1 MRIWRV
7 CSSTPRP
14 KPSRPA
20 LFDTTVRLRTP
31 STRTASIRCSGLPQA
46 PKPPDITVMPS
57 AMTPV
62 SADTASAYTFEL
74 VFVACVMAPQYRY

>member
-1 MRIWRV
+1 
-7 CSSTPRP
+7 
-14 KPSRPA
+14 
-20 LFDTTVRLRTP
+20 
-31 STRTASIRCSGLPQA
+31 LPQA